1 MTDPQWVNYYNTAIS
16 AGQSPQQ
23 ASAYAD
29 SQIQAKAAKAKAKAK
44 ADNPNSVPHNQT
56 RVSVPYQG
64 PINIGKPAAQGLK
77 GDAYRRHWQNNKQN
91 AQNINPATDVL
102 NNGMLDE
109 QQKAERNAEAAKQNA
124 DEVAL
129 TRQLFKNGAGAI
141 GAVSKAVAPI
151 LKPAAIENMRKA
163 LKPMSN
169 HYASQF
175 MQDKAK
181 NLQNKAAQTEADAQ
195 KNQQIANRDYKQ
207 ASAEEAITAGSAAA
221 MNTAAQLSGASGAAA
236 AALAGQNAGNQATNN
251 QYQSAVARNQGRS
264 DERRDIAAKQR
275 RTASDDRQMAT
286 QRMQDAATLD
296 MTQREQDEYNKLSR
310 DLSLGNETEP
320 DDDVTQN
327 IIDNIYWRR

>member
-1 MTDPQWVNYYNTAIS
+1 MTDPQWANYYNTAIS
-16 AGQSPQQ
+16 AGQSQQQ
-23 ASAYAD
+23 AKAYADGQIEALKNKKVAEQNVTTTKKAANKNVTTTDPRLANYYNTAISAGQSQQQAKAYAD
-29 SQIQAKAAKAKAKAK
+29 SQVEA
-44 ADNPNSVPHNQT
+44 
-56 RVSVPYQG
+56 
-64 PINIGKPAAQGLK
+64 LK
-77 GDAYRRHWQNNKQN
+77 K
-91 AQNINPATDVL
+91 ATDSKEIKEA
-102 NNGMLDE
+102 G
-109 QQKAERNAEAAKQNA
+109 QKAGEW
-124 DEVAL
+124 L
-129 TRQLFKNGAGAI
+129 
-141 GAVSKAVAPI
+141 SKAYNYV
-151 LKPAAIENMRKA
+151 KPYVQKGAAIIAPTMLESTRKA
-163 LKPMSN
+163 LKPMST

-221 MNTAAQLSGASGAAA
+221 MNTTAQMSGASGAAA

-251 QYQSAVARNQGRS
+251 QYQSAIARNQGRS

-296 MTQREQDEYNKLSR
+296 MTQREQDEYNKTSR
-310 DLSLGNETEP
+310 GLSLGN
-320 DDDVTQN
+320 DVTQN